1 MYALIVTR
9 SYFNFFLISII
20 TGGDRLASRDAGSVR
35 AKMNASAQDPVD
47 PGSTRDSP
55 TEGAPAEN
63 TVGKHPSFERAP
75 SNENPPPKAGQQPK
89 PNPFLTSPN
98 VEGAPANARVEATE
112 QSWPPWERPQPA
124 FPGDTMADVRRAT
137 HTDDAQTRPMSGP
150 MFAAIVVATSAAAG
164 AVAYLWSSHQGS
176 NPPDRV
182 DLLPAAV
189 QPSVPPSPGRQ
200 PASGTHAVAELP
212 ALPPDSDR
220 RPLVSQS
227 DEARLRESARQLT
240 IKAARLWQ
248 VDAPARLIVSAAD
261 APADVDVLI
270 SGLATGTVLSLG
282 KPTGPNGWR
291 LSAKD
296 LNSVMILPPRGFVG
310 VMDLILELRLAND
323 SMVDRKGL
331 LLEWSHNS
339 AVATAAFPPR
349 QLEAAEIELMVKSGL
364 DLMGNG
370 NIAAARM
377 MFRPAAESGD
387 AVAAFAL
394 AETYDPSVLKQL
406 GAIGG
411 ITPDVALANTWYEKA
426 RALGSPLARERL
438 ERLARARE

>member
-1 MYALIVTR
+1 M
-9 SYFNFFLISII
+9 S
-20 TGGDRLASRDAGSVR
+20 
-35 AKMNASAQDPVD
+35 ASAQDPVG
-47 PGSTRDSP
+47 PGSTSESP
-55 TEGAPAEN
+55 TEDALPEDA
-63 TVGKHPSFERAP
+63 VGEDPPIEGAP
-75 SNENPPPKAGQQPK
+75 SNESPAAYAPKPGQQPK
-89 PNPFLTSPN
+89 PNPILTSPN
-98 VEGAPANARVEATE
+98 VESAPVNARVEATE
-112 QSWPPWERPQPA
+112 QSQPPWEWQRTFPGNPTMAGVPPTSQPA
-124 FPGDTMADVRRAT
+124 HKWDGPAT
-137 HTDDAQTRPMSGP
+137 HTDDTQTRQMSGP
-150 MFAAIVVATSAAAG
+150 MFSAIVVATAAAAG
-164 AVAYLWSSHQGS
+164 TVAYLWSSHQGT

-182 DLLPAAV
+182 DLVSAAA

-200 PASGTHAVAELP
+200 PASGTGAVAESP
-212 ALPPDSDR
+212 TLPPDSVG
-220 RPLVSQS
+220 RPLFSQS
-227 DEARLRESARQLT
+227 DETRLRERARQLT

-261 APADVDVLI
+261 APADVDVVI

-323 SMVDRKGL
+323 SIADRKGL

-349 QLEAAEIELMVKSGL
+349 QLEAREIELMVKSGL
-364 DLMGNG
+364 ELMGNG

-411 ITPDVALANTWYEKA
+411 ITSDVSLANTWYEKA

-438 ERLARARE
+438 ERLARVRE

>member
-1 MYALIVTR
+1 M
-9 SYFNFFLISII
+9 S
-20 TGGDRLASRDAGSVR
+20 
-35 AKMNASAQDPVD
+35 ASAQDPVD
-47 PGSTRDSP
+47 PGSTSDSP
-55 TEGAPAEN
+55 TEDALADDAAGKYPPIEGAASNASQPAY
-63 TVGKHPSFERAP
+63 A
-75 SNENPPPKAGQQPK
+75 PKAGQQPK
-89 PNPFLTSPN
+89 PNQILTSPN

-112 QSWPPWERPQPA
+112 QSWPPWERSQPA
-124 FPGDTMADVRRAT
+124 FPGDAMADVHPAA
-137 HTDDAQTRPMSGP
+137 HADDAQTRQMSGP
-150 MFAAIVVATSAAAG
+150 MFAAIVVATAAAAG
-164 AVAYLWSSHQGS
+164 AVAYLWSSHQGT

-182 DLLPAAV
+182 DLVSVAA
-189 QPSVPPSPGRQ
+189 QPSVPPSPDRQ
-200 PASGTHAVAELP
+200 PASGTRVVTESP
-212 ALPPDSDR
+212 ALPPPDPVERSLFS
-220 RPLVSQS
+220 PS
-227 DEARLRESARQLT
+227 DETRLRERVRQLT

-248 VDAPARLIVSAAD
+248 VDAPARLIVSATD
-261 APADVDVLI
+261 APADVAVVI
-270 SGLATGTVLSLG
+270 SGLAAGTVLSLG
-282 KPTGPNGWR
+282 KPSSPNSWR

-364 DLMGNG
+364 ELMANG

-411 ITPDVALANTWYEKA
+411 ITSDVSLANTWYEKA

-438 ERLARARE
+438 ERLARIRE

>member
-1 MYALIVTR
+1 M
-9 SYFNFFLISII
+9 S
-20 TGGDRLASRDAGSVR
+20 
-35 AKMNASAQDPVD
+35 ASAQDPVD
-47 PGSTRDSP
+47 SSSTSDSP
-55 TEGAPAEN
+55 TEVAPAEDAAG
-63 TVGKHPSFERAP
+63 VERAS
-75 SNENPPPKAGQQPK
+75 SNEGPPAHAQKAGQQPQ
-89 PNPFLTSPN
+89 PDLILTSPN
-98 VEGAPANARVEATE
+98 VKRTPATARAAAPE
-112 QSWPPWERPQPA
+112 QSRPHWEQPQRAFPDDATMHPAQPA
-124 FPGDTMADVRRAT
+124 HKWDGPAT
-137 HTDDAQTRPMSGP
+137 TNDAQTRQMSGP

-164 AVAYLWSSHQGS
+164 AVAYLWSSHQGTS
-176 NPPDRV
+176 PPDRI
-182 DLLPAAV
+182 DLAPATA
-189 QPSVPPSPGRQ
+189 QPSVPQSPGRQ
-200 PASGTHAVAELP
+200 PASATRTVTESP
-212 ALPPDSDR
+212 ALPPDSR

-227 DEARLRESARQLT
+227 DEARVRERARELT

-261 APADVDVLI
+261 APADVDVVI

-310 VMDLILELRLAND
+310 VMELILELRLAND

-339 AVATAAFPPR
+339 AVAAGGFPPR
-349 QLEAAEIELMVKSGL
+349 QLEAAEIELMVKGGL
-364 DLMGNG
+364 ELMGNG

-411 ITPDVALANTWYEKA
+411 ITPDVSLANTWYEKA

-438 ERLARARE
+438 ERLARVRE

>member
-1 MYALIVTR
+1 M
-9 SYFNFFLISII
+9 S
-20 TGGDRLASRDAGSVR
+20 
-35 AKMNASAQDPVD
+35 ASAQDPVD
-47 PGSTRDSP
+47 PGSTSDSP
-55 TEGAPAEN
+55 AEDAVPEDAGCKDPPIEE
-63 TVGKHPSFERAP
+63 TP
-75 SNENPPPKAGQQPK
+75 SNESPPAYAPKAGQQPK
-89 PNPFLTSPN
+89 PNPILTSPN
-98 VEGAPANARVEATE
+98 VESAPANARVEATE
-112 QSWPPWERPQPA
+112 QSRPPWERQRA
-124 FPGDTMADVRRAT
+124 FSSDATMAGVHPTSQPTHKWDGPAT
-137 HTDDAQTRPMSGP
+137 HTDDAQTRQMSGP
-150 MFAAIVVATSAAAG
+150 MFSAIVVATAAAAG
-164 AVAYLWSSHQGS
+164 TVAYLWSSHQGS

-182 DLLPAAV
+182 DLVSTAA

-200 PASGTHAVAELP
+200 PVSATRAVAESP
-212 ALPPDSDR
+212 APPPDSVG
-220 RPLVSQS
+220 RPLFSQS
-227 DEARLRESARQLT
+227 DETRLRERARQLT

-261 APADVDVLI
+261 APADVDVVI

-282 KPTGPNGWR
+282 KPTAPNGWR

-349 QLEAAEIELMVKSGL
+349 QIEAAEIELMVKSGL
-364 DLMGNG
+364 EFMGNG

-411 ITPDVALANTWYEKA
+411 ITSDVSLANTWYEKA
-426 RALGSPLARERL
+426 RALGAPLARERL
-438 ERLARARE
+438 ERLARVRE

>member
-20 TGGDRLASRDAGSVR
+20 TGGDWLARRDAGGVR
-35 AKMNASAQDPVD
+35 AEMSASAQDPVD
-47 PGSTRDSP
+47 PSSTSDRP
-55 TEGAPAEN
+55 TEN
-63 TVGKHPSFERAP
+63 TL
-75 SNENPPPKAGQQPK
+75 GQHPK
-89 PNPFLTSPN
+89 PNSILTSPN
-98 VEGAPANARVEATE
+98 VESAPANVRVEIPE
-112 QSWPPWERPQPA
+112 QSWAPWEQAQRPL
-124 FPGDTMADVRRAT
+124 PGDAT
-137 HTDDAQTRPMSGP
+137 IHAAAQPTHKSDATTDDAQTRQMSGP
-150 MFAAIVVATSAAAG
+150 MFAVIVVATSAAAG
-164 AVAYLWSSHQGS
+164 AVAYLWSSHQGT
-176 NPPDRV
+176 NLPDRV
-182 DLLPAAV
+182 DLVAAAV

-200 PASGTHAVAELP
+200 PASGTRAVAESS

-261 APADVDVLI
+261 APADVDVVI

-282 KPTGPNGWR
+282 KPTDPNGWR

-339 AVATAAFPPR
+339 AVATGAFPPR

-364 DLMGNG
+364 ELMGNG

-411 ITPDVALANTWYEKA
+411 ITSDVSLANTWYEKA

-438 ERLARARE
+438 ERLARIRE

>member
-1 MYALIVTR
+1 M
-9 SYFNFFLISII
+9 S
-20 TGGDRLASRDAGSVR
+20 
-35 AKMNASAQDPVD
+35 ASAQDPVD
-47 PGSTRDSP
+47 PGSTSDSP
-55 TEGAPAEN
+55 TQDAQAEDAAS
-63 TVGKHPSFERAP
+63 KYPPIEEAP
-75 SNENPPPKAGQQPK
+75 SKERPAAYTPKAGQQPK
-89 PNPFLTSPN
+89 PNPILTSPN
-98 VEGAPANARVEATE
+98 VESAPANARVEATE
-112 QSWPPWERPQPA
+112 QSPPPWERQRAFTGDPTAEAHPTSQPA
-124 FPGDTMADVRRAT
+124 HKWHDGPAT
-137 HTDDAQTRPMSGP
+137 QTDDAQTRQMSGP
-150 MFAAIVVATSAAAG
+150 MFSAIVVATAAAAG
-164 AVAYLWSSHQGS
+164 TVAYLWSSHQGTGPS
-176 NPPDRV
+176 DRV
-182 DLLPAAV
+182 DLVSVAAG
-189 QPSVPPSPGRQ
+189 PSTSPNSGRQ
-200 PASGTHAVAELP
+200 PESGTVAERP
-212 ALPPDSDR
+212 TLPPDSSR
-220 RPLVSQS
+220 QLPLSQM
-227 DEARLRESARQLT
+227 DEVRVRERARQLT

-261 APADVDVLI
+261 APADVDVVI
-270 SGLATGTVLSLG
+270 SGLATGAVLSLG
-282 KPTGPNGWR
+282 KPAGPNGWR

-323 SMVDRKGL
+323 SIADRKGL

-349 QLEAAEIELMVKSGL
+349 QLEAREIELMVKGGL
-364 DLMGNG
+364 ELMGNG

-411 ITPDVALANTWYEKA
+411 ITSDVSLANTWYEKA

-438 ERLARARE
+438 ERLARVRE

>member
-1 MYALIVTR
+1 M
-9 SYFNFFLISII
+9 S
-20 TGGDRLASRDAGSVR
+20 
-35 AKMNASAQDPVD
+35 ASAQDPVD
-47 PGSTRDSP
+47 PGSTSDSP
-55 TEGAPAEN
+55 AEDALPDDAGCEDPPIEE
-63 TVGKHPSFERAP
+63 TP
-75 SNENPPPKAGQQPK
+75 SNEGPPGYAPKAGQQPK
-89 PNPFLTSPN
+89 PSPILTSPN
-98 VEGAPANARVEATE
+98 VESAPANTRVEATE
-112 QSWPPWERPQPA
+112 QSRPSWERPQRA
-124 FPGDTMADVRRAT
+124 FPGDATIAGVHPTSQPEHKWDGPAT
-137 HTDDAQTRPMSGP
+137 HTDDAQTRQMSGP
-150 MFAAIVVATSAAAG
+150 MFSAIVVATAAAAG
-164 AVAYLWSSHQGS
+164 TVAYLWSSHQGT

-182 DLLPAAV
+182 DLVSVAAE
-189 QPSVPPSPGRQ
+189 PIVPPSPGRQ
-200 PASGTHAVAELP
+200 PASGTGAVAEPP
-212 ALPPDSDR
+212 ALPPDPDR

-227 DEARLRESARQLT
+227 DEARLRERARQLT

-261 APADVDVLI
+261 APADVDVVI

-339 AVATAAFPPR
+339 AVATAVFPPR

-364 DLMGNG
+364 EFMGNG

-411 ITPDVALANTWYEKA
+411 ITSDVSLANTWYEKA
-426 RALGSPLARERL
+426 RALGAPLARERL
-438 ERLARARE
+438 ERLARVRE

>member
-1 MYALIVTR
+1 
-9 SYFNFFLISII
+9 
-20 TGGDRLASRDAGSVR
+20 
-35 AKMNASAQDPVD
+35 
-47 PGSTRDSP
+47 
-55 TEGAPAEN
+55 
-63 TVGKHPSFERAP
+63 
-75 SNENPPPKAGQQPK
+75 
-89 PNPFLTSPN
+89 
-98 VEGAPANARVEATE
+98 
-112 QSWPPWERPQPA
+112 
-124 FPGDTMADVRRAT
+124 
-137 HTDDAQTRPMSGP
+137 
-150 MFAAIVVATSAAAG
+150 
-164 AVAYLWSSHQGS
+164 
-176 NPPDRV
+176 
-182 DLLPAAV
+182 
-189 QPSVPPSPGRQ
+189 
-200 PASGTHAVAELP
+200 
-212 ALPPDSDR
+212 
-220 RPLVSQS
+220 
-227 DEARLRESARQLT
+227 LRERARQLT

-261 APADVDVLI
+261 APADVDVVI

-339 AVATAAFPPR
+339 AVATAVFPPR

-364 DLMGNG
+364 EFMGNG

-411 ITPDVALANTWYEKA
+411 ITSDVSLANTWYEKA
-426 RALGSPLARERL
+426 RALGAPLARERL

>member
-1 MYALIVTR
+1 
-9 SYFNFFLISII
+9 
-20 TGGDRLASRDAGSVR
+20 
-35 AKMNASAQDPVD
+35 MNASAPDPVD

-55 TEGAPAEN
+55 TEGAPVEN
-63 TVGKHPSFERAP
+63 TAGKYPSTERAP
-75 SNENPPPKAGQQPK
+75 SNENPPAHAQKAGQQPK

-98 VEGAPANARVEATE
+98 VEGAPANAHVEATE
-112 QSWPPWERPQPA
+112 QSWPSWERPQPA
-124 FPGDTMADVRRAT
+124 FLGDTMANVHPRT
-137 HTDDAQTRPMSGP
+137 HTDDAQTRQMSGP
-150 MFAAIVVATSAAAG
+150 MFAAIVVATSAVAG
-164 AVAYLWSSHQGS
+164 AVAYLWSSHQGA
-176 NPPDRV
+176 NPPDRG
-182 DLLPAAV
+182 DLVSAAA
-189 QPSVPPSPGRQ
+189 QPNVPTNTARQ
-200 PASGTHAVAELP
+200 PASETRAVAESP

-220 RPLVSQS
+220 RPPVSQS
-227 DEARLRESARQLT
+227 DEARVRESARQLT

-261 APADVDVLI
+261 APADVDVVI

-364 DLMGNG
+364 EFMGNG

-411 ITPDVALANTWYEKA
+411 ITSDVSLANTWYEKA

>member
-1 MYALIVTR
+1 M
-9 SYFNFFLISII
+9 S
-20 TGGDRLASRDAGSVR
+20 
-35 AKMNASAQDPVD
+35 ASAQDPVD
-47 PGSTRDSP
+47 PSSTSDGR
-55 TEGAPAEN
+55 TEDALAEDAAGN
-63 TVGKHPSFERAP
+63 HPPIEGAP
-75 SNENPPPKAGQQPK
+75 SNEGRPAHAQKAGQQPK
-89 PNPFLTSPN
+89 PSPVLTSAN
-98 VEGAPANARVEATE
+98 VKSAPANARVEATE
-112 QSWPPWERPQPA
+112 QSWPPWERPQRA
-124 FPGDTMADVRRAT
+124 FPGDATMTGVHPQPAHHGPAT
-137 HTDDAQTRPMSGP
+137 TNDTQTRQMSGP

-164 AVAYLWSSHQGS
+164 AVAYLWSSHQGTS
-176 NPPDRV
+176 PSDRI
-182 DLLPAAV
+182 DLVPATA
-189 QPSVPPSPGRQ
+189 QPSVPQSPGRQ
-200 PASGTHAVAELP
+200 PASGTRAVAEAP

-220 RPLVSQS
+220 RPLISQS
-227 DEARLRESARQLT
+227 DKARVRERARELT

-261 APADVDVLI
+261 APADVDVVI

-310 VMDLILELRLAND
+310 VMDLALELRLAND
-323 SMVDRKGL
+323 SMVDRKSL

-339 AVATAAFPPR
+339 AVAAGAFPPR
-349 QLEAAEIELMVKSGL
+349 QLGAAEVELMVKSGL
-364 DLMGNG
+364 ELMGNG

-411 ITPDVALANTWYEKA
+411 ITADVSLANTWYEKA

-438 ERLARARE
+438 ERLARVRE